1 MVTQKEIAEKLG
13 ISRTTVARAI
23 NGSPLIKE
31 ETKKKILEL
40 VKETNYEKNYVGSSL
55 AGKKTKKV
63 CALVV
68 ESKNEFYTSEI
79 KRGIN
84 LAIKEYKA
92 YNYKIEIKTTDI
104 NDPEKQIE
112 ELEKLLKIKDLD
124 GIIITPLDKEKV
136 YKIIKP
142 YLEKL
147 KIVSLGIR
155 LHNDIP
161 HVGPD
166 HIKQGKIAAG
176 LMDNL
181 LRENEKVLIIDN
193 GDDKVSSKLY
203 LKGFLDR
210 IKDANVEVIGPL
222 EGNGIEKSVELI
234 KELFTKEEID
244 GLYINRY
251 AHDILVKLPK
261 EMLKGK
267 KIVTNGIGKIIK
279 NLIKKKI
286 INMTVMEEI
295 SSEGYAAGKNMFN
308 ILYKNKIFDEKW
320 EVSKSRI
327 IFYENL
333 ED

>member
-112 ELEKLLKIKDLD
+112 ELEKLLKINVKSARVKALY
-124 GIIITPLDKEKV
+124 TEK
-136 YKIIKP
+136 K
-142 YLEKL
+142 
-147 KIVSLGIR
+147 
-155 LHNDIP
+155 
-161 HVGPD
+161 
-166 HIKQGKIAAG
+166 
-176 LMDNL
+176 
-181 LRENEKVLIIDN
+181 
-193 GDDKVSSKLY
+193 
-203 LKGFLDR
+203 
-210 IKDANVEVIGPL
+210 
-222 EGNGIEKSVELI
+222 
-234 KELFTKEEID
+234 
-244 GLYINRY
+244 
-251 AHDILVKLPK
+251 
-261 EMLKGK
+261 
-267 KIVTNGIGKIIK
+267 
-279 NLIKKKI
+279 
-286 INMTVMEEI
+286 
-295 SSEGYAAGKNMFN
+295 
-308 ILYKNKIFDEKW
+308 
-320 EVSKSRI
+320 
-327 IFYENL
+327 
-333 ED
+333 

>member
-1 MVTQKEIAEKLG
+1 M
-13 ISRTTVARAI
+13 ARAI

-251 AHDILVKLPK
+251 AHDILDY
-261 EMLKGK
+261 LKK
-267 KIVTNGIGKIIK
+267 C
-279 NLIKKKI
+279 
-286 INMTVMEEI
+286 
-295 SSEGYAAGKNMFN
+295 
-308 ILYKNKIFDEKW
+308 
-320 EVSKSRI
+320 
-327 IFYENL
+327 
-333 ED
+333 